1 MHLSCNLDIYQKIA
15 LQKSK
20 TPFGCNWKK
29 HVWPSTMYLWHA
41 DKDKLTI
48 TLLEEKK
55 YHLINFLCFQI
66 GGLHISF
73 LFIGKW
79 NDFHIVSAGNFKK
92 KIFKIWTMSGDDYSS
107 WSEKFR
113 WTTQE
118 QQLNSFL
125 LRSYNLHCAILALVQ
140 DWLIKII
147 CHIFTL
153 QYVLVH
159 SYSTRSSYKY
169 ICTTKKFIFIICVLL
184 LETWLA
190 YN

>member
-1 MHLSCNLDIYQKIA
+1 MFGHLPCIYDTQ
-15 LQKSK
+15 
-20 TPFGCNWKK
+20 T
-29 HVWPSTMYLWHA
+29 

-73 LFIGKW
+73 LFIGTW
-79 NDFHIVSAGNFKK
+79 NDFHIVSAGNLKK
-92 KIFKIWTMSGDDYSS
+92 KIFKIWTMSGDDHSS

-118 QQLNSFL
+118 QQLYSFL
-125 LRSYNLHCAILALVQ
+125 LRSHNLQCAILALVQ

-159 SYSTRSSYKY
+159 SYSTQSSYKH
-169 ICTTKKFIFIICVLL
+169 ICTTKKFTFIILL

>member
-29 HVWPSTMYLWHA
+29 HVLPSTMHLWHT
-41 DKDKLTI
+41 DKDELTI

-79 NDFHIVSAGNFKK
+79 NDFHIVSTGNFKK

-118 QQLNSFL
+118 QQLNSFF
-125 LRSYNLHCAILALVQ
+125 LRSYNLQFTVRNSCTSSGLTNKNNMPYIYSSVCTSAFLFNS
-140 DWLIKII
+140 
-147 CHIFTL
+147 IFL
-153 QYVLVH
+153 QTYMYH
-159 SYSTRSSYKY
+159 
-169 ICTTKKFIFIICVLL
+169 
-184 LETWLA
+184 
-190 YN
+190 

>member
-1 MHLSCNLDIYQKIA
+1 MPSNRAKLPLGATERSMFGHLPCIYDTQ
-15 LQKSK
+15 
-20 TPFGCNWKK
+20 T
-29 HVWPSTMYLWHA
+29 

-92 KIFKIWTMSGDDYSS
+92 KFFKIWTMPDDYSS

-125 LRSYNLHCAILALVQ
+125 LRSYNLQFTVRNSCTSSGLTNKNNMPYIYSSVCTSAFLFNS
-140 DWLIKII
+140 
-147 CHIFTL
+147 IFL
-153 QYVLVH
+153 QTYMYH
-159 SYSTRSSYKY
+159 
-169 ICTTKKFIFIICVLL
+169 
-184 LETWLA
+184 
-190 YN
+190 

>member
-1 MHLSCNLDIYQKIA
+1 MFGHLPCIYDTQ
-15 LQKSK
+15 
-20 TPFGCNWKK
+20 T
-29 HVWPSTMYLWHA
+29 